1 MMEPVHR
8 VLSKEEFGKRV
19 EGLRALASPCR
30 LCPRA
35 CGVDRLNGERGF
47 CRAGMRAWV
56 SSAGPHFGEEPELV
70 GHGGSGTI
78 FLSGCNLHCVFC
90 QNHPISQGGEGRE
103 ASVEELVGTMLRL
116 QGMGCHNVNFVS
128 PTHQVV
134 QIVEALTIARD
145 RGLSLPIVW
154 NCGGYESVEVLK
166 LLDGIVD
173 IYMPDFKYG
182 HSEVASRYSAAPGY
196 FEIAQAALREMHR
209 QVGDL
214 VIEDGIAC
222 HGLLVR
228 HLILPGGLAGTEKV
242 LQFIGEEISPD
253 TYVNVMAQYTPSHR
267 ARDYPELSRRITGW
281 EYEEALAISKQVGLH
296 RVRSN

>member
-1 MMEPVHR
+1 MEPVYR
-8 VLSKEEFGKRV
+8 ALSKQEFGRRV

-116 QGMGCHNVNFVS
+116 QGMGCHNVNLVT
-128 PTHQVV
+128 PTHQVL
-134 QIVEALTIARD
+134 QIAEALVIAQD

-182 HSEVASRYSAAPGY
+182 HSEVASRYSAAPNY
-196 FEIAQAALREMHR
+196 FDVAKDALLEMHR
-209 QVGDL
+209 QVGNL
-214 VIEDGIAC
+214 VVEDGIARR
-222 HGLLVR
+222 GLLVR
-228 HLILPGGLAGTEKV
+228 HLVLPNGLAGTEKV
-242 LQFIGEEISPD
+242 LRFIVEEISPD

-267 ARDYPELSRRITGW
+267 ARDYPELSRRITVQ
-281 EYEEALAISKQVGLH
+281 EYEEALSLAERAGLKRINIS
-296 RVRSN
+296 